1 LTNANELEN
10 YSKTEEDKFEVF
22 IKGLA
27 DAGI

>member
-1 LTNANELEN
+1 LTNADELEK
-10 YSKTEEDKFEVF
+10 YSKSEEDKFEAF